1 MRVAKEEVLKDHPG
15 ASAGDAI
22 RADMTTAYRRA
33 IRRRLL
39 ILLVMAVL
47 GVVAFALDISTG
59 PSALSLQHVWAGI
72 FHPEQLTPP
81 EVTIVRDV
89 RLPYALM
96 AVLVGASLSLAGAE
110 MQTILNNPLAS
121 PFTLGVSSAASFG
134 AALAIVLGL
143 SLPFV
148 PADWMLPLNAFLC
161 AFGSVLLLE
170 ALARSR
176 AAGVEGVVLFGIA
189 LVFTFNALVA
199 LIQFV
204 ASQEA
209 LSQLVFWS
217 MGSLGRATWGSLGVL
232 GVVVAI
238 VLPFSLRAAHA
249 MTALRLG
256 EDRARSFGIDVR
268 RLRFFS
274 LLRISALA
282 ATSVAFVGTIGF
294 IGLVGPHIARLLLGE
309 DHRFLLPASMLTGAL
324 IMSLASVAS
333 KILVPGVLLPV
344 GIVTSMIGVPVF
356 LALILRKPERA

>member
-1 MRVAKEEVLKDHPG
+1 MIAKEAVLSRNQGTVDP
-15 ASAGDAI
+15 AI
-22 RADMTTAYRRA
+22 AQIEMAAAYRHM
-33 IRRRLL
+33 IRRRFL
-39 ILLVMAVL
+39 ILTVMAVL
-47 GVVAFALDISTG
+47 GVGAFLLDISTG
-59 PSALSLQHVWAGI
+59 PSPLSLGDIWAGL
-72 FHPEQLTPP
+72 FAPDRLSGP
-81 EVTIVRDV
+81 EVTIIRQV

-96 AVLVGASLSLAGAE
+96 AILVGGALSLAGAE

-148 PADWMLPLNAFLC
+148 PADWMVPLNAFLC
-161 AFGSVLLLE
+161 AFFSVLLLE

-176 AAGVEGVVLFGIA
+176 AAGVQGVVLFGIA

-199 LIQFV
+199 LIQFI

-217 MGSLGRATWGSLGVL
+217 MGSLARATWENLVILAIIVL
-232 GVVVAI
+232 I
-238 VLPFSLRAAHA
+238 VLPFSMRAAHA

-268 RLRFFS
+268 RLRFLS

-324 IMSLASVAS
+324 IMSLASVVS
-333 KILVPGVLLPV
+333 KVMVPGVLLPV

-356 LALILRKPERA
+356 LVLILRRPERA